1 MPVSD
6 LKDHFDV
13 VVESWR
19 EGVRKPDPEI
29 LSRTLE
35 RLGVEAGEALMI
47 DDLGPNLKAARA
59 LGMDTFKASD
69 EKSLLDYLQTIA

>member
-1 MPVSD
+1 
-6 LKDHFDV
+6 
-13 VVESWR
+13 
-19 EGVRKPDPEI
+19 
-29 LSRTLE
+29 
-35 RLGVEAGEALMI
+35 VEAGEALMI